1 MDPLSIAA
9 AAASI
14 SATCFK
20 LANTI
25 YEYVEEVKEVDHAI
39 SLFGKDLKT
48 LSQAL
53 QNVDTALKDNAV
65 ALTTTL
71 GSDIK
76 LLDSLEAW

>member
-25 YEYVEEVKEVDHAI
+25 YEYVEEVKDVSHDI
-39 SLFGKDLKT
+39 SLFGTGLENSVYLVLNTMLRVLKKHSEFSPEN
-48 LSQAL
+48 L
-53 QNVDTALKDNAV
+53 VDSPRISAK
-65 ALTTTL
+65 
-71 GSDIK
+71 K
-76 LLDSLEAW
+76 